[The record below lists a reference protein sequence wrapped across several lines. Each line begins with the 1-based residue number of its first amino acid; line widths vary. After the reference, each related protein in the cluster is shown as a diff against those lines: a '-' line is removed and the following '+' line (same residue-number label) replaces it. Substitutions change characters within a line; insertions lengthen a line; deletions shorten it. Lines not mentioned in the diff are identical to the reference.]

1 MRSAPGADPGQV
13 WAGGRVP
20 VTLLAGYLGA
30 GKTTV
35 VNQLL
40 ASTERRLAIL
50 VNDVGQIAVDA
61 ELLSRRTDGV
71 IELTNGCVCCSLA
84 GGFVDALEEIRNRP
98 RPDHVVIEL
107 SGVAEPARI
116 VPWAST
122 AGFRLDGV
130 MTLVDVDQIADRHGH
145 PRTRDTVERQIS
157 ASDVVLRTKIDLA
170 SPADASAADE
180 LIARLAPSAPV
191 VDVVDGI
198 IDEALLLGVYRSHA
212 VAETAHPVP
221 NPHRVEVVD
230 RPFEDRDGLD
240 RWLAQRSPEV
250 VRIKGAVRC
259 ADGSL
264 WRVDVVG
271 ARQRVVTD
279 ERPESNGLV
288 VISVG

>member
-1 MRSAPGADPGQV
+1 MTTAPSSDPGQV
-13 WAGGRVP
+13 WLGGRVP

-84 GGFVDALEEIRNRP
+84 GGFVDALEEIRSRP

-116 VPWAST
+116 APWAST

-130 MTLVDVDQIADRHGH
+130 MTLVDIDQIADRHNH
-145 PRTRDTVERQIS
+145 PRTRDTVERQIG

-170 SPADASAADE
+170 SPADASEANK

-191 VDVVDGI
+191 VDVVDGM
-198 IDEALLLGVYRSHA
+198 IDEALLLGVHRNEPA
-212 VAETAHPVP
+212 VEATHPVP
-221 NPHRVEVVD
+221 NPHHVEVVD
-230 RPFEDRDGLD
+230 RPFKDRDGLD
-240 RWLAQRSPEV
+240 DWLAQRSPEV
-250 VRIKGAVRC
+250 VRIKGTVCC
-259 ADGSL
+259 ADGST

-271 ARQRVVTD
+271 ARQRVVAE
-279 ERPESNGLV
+279 ERQESNGLV